1 MSVGASGA
9 YSAARKLLSEPSV
22 WQGRAQERGGLSLLL
37 PLQGV
42 PWQAPDHLVTPART
56 DCRAGTV
63 LPMIT
68 TAGNALCDIC

>member
-22 WQGRAQERGGLSLLL
+22 WQGRAQERGGLSLPL